1 MPKKANYSR
10 PIKEMGFLQPNKRQ
24 INASSPDYTG
34 EIVVDDVPYR
44 ISLWN
49 EAKDHKSVA
58 VVPNGAGIMSAE
70 QEPVEEPVDVMPM
83 RLQGE
88 VEQLR
93 EHVIYISQA
102 VRSLVTIVIR
112 DEDDA
117 VH

>member
-58 VVPNGAGIMSAE
+58 LYLMA
-70 QEPVEEPVDVMPM
+70 QE
-83 RLQGE
+83 
-88 VEQLR
+88 
-93 EHVIYISQA
+93 S
-102 VRSLVTIVIR
+102 
-112 DEDDA
+112 
-117 VH
+117 